1 VKEDLWDNGQI
12 MLIDIARRLGLK
24 YGPNRKM
31 QELMVSRN
39 NEIMDVVGE
48 TGKTSFTL
56 DRRIDAINERYS
68 SKIIAAASE
77 YPDTPRL
84 HVEQEETS
92 EATQIVVVVACTVL
106 LLGAVACAT
115 HLIIRSRRKQNDL
128 SAFPQGENVVVG
140 QPVQT
145 NPEIVPGTI
154 QGGTPVTIA
163 APMKSASHKSITGP
177 GWGSSSE

>member
-1 VKEDLWDNGQI
+1 MKEGLWDNGQI
-12 MLIDIARRLGLK
+12 MLTDIARRIGLK

-39 NEIMDVVGE
+39 NEIMDVIGE
-48 TGKTSFTL
+48 TKKTTFNL

-68 SKIIAAASE
+68 SQIIAAATQ
-77 YPDTPRL
+77 YPDAPRL
-84 HVEQEETS
+84 QDEQEETS

-140 QPVQT
+140 QPVT
-145 NPEIVPGTI
+145 SNPEIVPGTI

-163 APMKSASHKSITGP
+163 APMKGGQKSITGP
-177 GWGSSSE
+177 GWGMTE